1 MQLFSDN
8 PVLRSQLESQVDFM
22 TELTNKTVDTLRQL
36 SELNMKL
43 ARQTIEA
50 SIYSSRELLNC
61 SDPAQLA
68 QAVMKQVQPAAE
80 RVRTYQQHLLNVLA
94 GAQVDFAHTA
104 EARLPA
110 AGRSASAAADDMAR
124 HAAAAANV
132 AAGAADSAR
141 PPWPDNDKPTGA
153 PH

>member
-8 PVLRSQLESQVDFM
+8 PALRSHLESQANFM
-22 TELTNKTVDTLRQL
+22 TELTNKAVDTLHQL
-36 SELNMKL
+36 SELNLKL

-61 SDPAQLA
+61 SDPMQLA
-68 QAVMKQVQPAAE
+68 QVAMKQVQPATE

-94 GAQVDFAHTA
+94 GAQADFTHAA
-104 EARLPA
+104 EARIPA

-124 HAAAAANV
+124 HAAPPPAW
-132 AAGAADSAR
+132 AD
-141 PPWPDNDKPTGA
+141 NEQPTGA